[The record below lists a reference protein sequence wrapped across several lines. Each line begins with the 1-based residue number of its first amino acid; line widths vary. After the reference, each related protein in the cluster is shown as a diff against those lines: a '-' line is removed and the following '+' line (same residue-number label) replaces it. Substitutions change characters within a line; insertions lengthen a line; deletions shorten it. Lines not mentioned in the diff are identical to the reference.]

1 VLLREVYHRVRNNLQ
16 VISSLLELQ
25 ADSIADQDIRE
36 LFQESQRRIQAMS
49 LVHQKIYASADLA
62 SIDTCTYIE
71 RLIGDMARMYD
82 AEGRIALALQA
93 EGDVNLDTAVPCGL
107 ILTELVSNAFKYAFP
122 EGRQGR
128 IGVTL
133 QPEAENR
140 WLLVVQDNGI
150 GIPGEIDIT
159 DTESLGLTL
168 VHDLV
173 SQLGGSVQ
181 MDRSQGTAFTIRFT
195 SAAQPEEV

>member
-1 VLLREVYHRVRNNLQ
+1 
-16 VISSLLELQ
+16 
-25 ADSIADQDIRE
+25 
-36 LFQESQRRIQAMS
+36 
-49 LVHQKIYASADLA
+49 
-62 SIDTCTYIE
+62 
-71 RLIGDMARMYD
+71 MARMYD

-93 EGDVNLDTAVPCGL
+93 EGDMNLDTAVPCGL
-107 ILTELVSNAFKYAFP
+107 ILTELVANAFKYAFP

-150 GIPGEIDIT
+150 GLPSEVDIA

-173 SQLGGSVQ
+173 NQLGGSVQ
-181 MDRSQGTAFTIRFT
+181 VDCSQGTAFTIRFT
-195 SAAQPEEV
+195 SPPSLERYRTVWRLTGNSTGYPRRLPLTGCAGDGIVFANLERSWSNATCLPRRVALWP

>member
-1 VLLREVYHRVRNNLQ
+1 
-16 VISSLLELQ
+16 
-25 ADSIADQDIRE
+25 
-36 LFQESQRRIQAMS
+36 MS
-49 LVHQKIYASADLA
+49 LVHQKLYASADLA

-93 EGDVNLDTAVPCGL
+93 EGDMNLDTAVPCGL

-181 MDRSQGTAFTIRFT
+181 MDRSQGDSLHDSFYI
-195 SAAQPEEV
+195 SAQPGEV